1 MRDGWPAV
9 AARARW
15 KGPYTVLTICVG
27 AYFAVRF
34 AQVIVGP
41 VVPLLIEEFAVSR
54 GAIGTAMTGM
64 WVAYALLQLPSG
76 VLADRYGERRVV
88 LAALGITA
96 GATLALAVAPTF
108 LLFGAAVVGLG
119 VGAGAYYNPA
129 TALLTRAFEG
139 FGGAIGT
146 HRSGGQVAGV
156 LAPVAAA
163 VLTVRYG
170 WRPTVAVGGVLVVV
184 VAGLFL
190 FWSTASEPVHPD
202 ASLAAV
208 FDPGTFRGVLS
219 RPHTR
224 NTTVLMTLVE
234 FVELAAM
241 AFLPVFLVEHYGFP
255 LGDANLLFAA
265 FFTVSAVSQPLGGW
279 LSDRAGR
286 DATAT
291 LQAAAGVAGF
301 GLLAAGATAVAA
313 VPGVALAG
321 VSMSGT
327 PVFQSRMMDGLD
339 APDRGTG
346 FGVFRTV
353 YLLLGA
359 SGTAV
364 VGTVADVAGWGVSF
378 GLLAAL
384 FGLVLLSL
392 LALGAA
398 GRADRS
404 LPFVR

>member
-1 MRDGWPAV
+1 
-9 AARARW
+9 
-15 KGPYTVLTICVG
+15 
-27 AYFAVRF
+27 
-34 AQVIVGP
+34 
-41 VVPLLIEEFAVSR
+41 
-54 GAIGTAMTGM
+54 
-64 WVAYALLQLPSG
+64 
-76 VLADRYGERRVV
+76 
-88 LAALGITA
+88 
-96 GATLALAVAPTF
+96 
-108 LLFGAAVVGLG
+108 VVGLG

-129 TALLTRAFEG
+129 TALLTRAFDG
-139 FGGAIGT
+139 SGGAIGT

-156 LAPVAAA
+156 FALVAAA
-163 VLTVRYG
+163 VLAIRYG
-170 WRPTVAVGGVLVVV
+170 WRPTIAVGGVLVAV

-190 FWSTASEPVHPD
+190 WRSTASESVHPD
-202 ASLAAV
+202 ASLAVV

-219 RPHTR
+219 RPHAR
-224 NTTVLMTLVE
+224 NTTILMTLVE
-234 FVELAAM
+234 FAELAAM
-241 AFLPVFLVEHYGFP
+241 AFFPTFLVEHYGFA

-265 FFTVSAVSQPLGGW
+265 FFTVSALSQPLGGW

-291 LQAAAGVAGF
+291 VQAAAGVAGF
-301 GLLAAGATAVAA
+301 GLLAAGGSAVAA

-339 APDRGTG
+339 AADRGTG

-364 VGTVADVAGWGVSF
+364 VGTVADLVGWGVSF

-384 FGLVLLSL
+384 FGLVLPSL

-398 GRADRS
+398 GLTDRS
-404 LPFVR
+404 LPLVR